1 MKVVFQQLDVRTSGR
16 KELVDL
22 TDRIEQVVEESGL
35 KEGMCLITTLHTTS
49 CIIINEHEEGLMQ
62 DIVAKLRTDFPND
75 GKWLHN
81 RIDDNADAHLA
92 SSFLGPSKVLPI
104 RDGVLVRGT
113 WQNIF
118 LMELDGPRKRT
129 VLVEL
134 LGN

>member
-1 MKVVFQQLDVRTSGR
+1 
-16 KELVDL
+16 
-22 TDRIEQVVEESGL
+22 
-35 KEGMCLITTLHTTS
+35 
-49 CIIINEHEEGLMQ
+49 MQ

-75 GKWLHN
+75 GKWVHN